1 MGVAQLG
8 GADCLAGRA
17 HTRGTDHVRA
27 VDKRNTPPPPGLDHL
42 LVLRED
48 GVRSAP
54 YVGVS
59 REHHYGRYVCR
70 RLTVEVR
77 HPPGLDLLQGPGCL
91 PGGGTLHRDAAHHLT
106 ATCPAQISFGGKRW
120 GVYGPMRAQHSD
132 DRTGDVW
139 PGLLDNYTTTS
150 QRWFNMSREK
160 YSDDIYTVNVPRPN
174 VIQ

>member
-1 MGVAQLG
+1 MGVAQPG

-70 RLTVEVR
+70 HLTVEVR
-77 HPPGLDLLQGPGCL
+77 HPPSLDLLQGPGCL

-120 GVYGPMRAQHSD
+120 GVCGPMRAQHSD
-132 DRTGDVW
+132 DRTRDGW
-139 PGLLDNYTTTS
+139 MDNYTTTS
-150 QRWFNMSREK
+150 QRWFNTSREK
-160 YSDDIYTVNVPRPN
+160 YSDDIDTVQVPRPN